1 MGGIMAKILAL
12 PSMSMTPERHI
23 WACANT
29 LMKQYGD
36 DAWFHASVRAD
47 KLLATGDLD
56 GHNMFK
62 AILVR
67 IEELQR
73 MEPAG
78 SIQ

>member
-1 MGGIMAKILAL
+1 MGGIMAKILAR

-47 KLLATGDLD
+47 KLLAANDLD
-56 GHNMFK
+56 GHKMFK

-73 MEPAG
+73 MAPAG
-78 SIQ
+78 SVQ